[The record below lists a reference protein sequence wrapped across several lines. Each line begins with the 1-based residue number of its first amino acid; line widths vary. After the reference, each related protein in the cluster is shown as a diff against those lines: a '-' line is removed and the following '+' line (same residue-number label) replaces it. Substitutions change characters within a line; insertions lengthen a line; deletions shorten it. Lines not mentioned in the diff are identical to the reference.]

1 MRLEKKYLTEEV
13 KTHLDKS
20 DYVYLTNYE
29 RITVDEIAELRG
41 QLAEHDAEFHVVKNT
56 LLNVVA
62 KERSLPDLGD
72 HLAGPTAIIVG
83 GNNPSGVAKIVF
95 NFFKKKE
102 KVELK
107 AGVLNDRALSKDEI
121 EALSKLP
128 GLEVLRA
135 QLLGLLTQPST
146 GFVRIINAVPQ
157 GLVNVLQ
164 AKVREEGGN
173 NA

>member
-1 MRLEKKYLTEEV
+1 M
-13 KTHLDKS
+13 
-20 DYVYLTNYE
+20 
-29 RITVDEIAELRG
+29 
-41 QLAEHDAEFHVVKNT
+41 
-56 LLNVVA
+56 
-62 KERSLPDLGD
+62 
-72 HLAGPTAIIVG
+72 
-83 GNNPSGVAKIVF
+83 
-95 NFFKKKE
+95 
-102 KVELK
+102 
-107 AGVLNDRALSKDEI
+107 NDRALSKDEI

>member
-41 QLAEHDAEFHVVKNT
+41 QLAKHDAEFHVVKNT
-56 LLNVVA
+56 LLNVVV

-72 HLAGPTAIIVG
+72 FLSGPTAIIVG

-95 NFFKKKE
+95 DFFKKKE

-128 GLEVLRA
+128 GLEILRA

-157 GLVNVLQ
+157 ALVNVLQ

-173 NA
+173 NT